1 MLIVIGKATVGN
13 GAIDAAREAFTKMV
27 TASNA
32 EAGCISYAY
41 ALDVLDPSVMHIVEK
56 WQDDAALV
64 AHFQAPHMAEFQT
77 AIASLDVKVSEVMK
91 YQADEGSSLI

>member
-13 GAIDAAREAFTKMV
+13 GAIDAARDALAAMV

-32 EAGCISYAY
+32 EEGCIEYSY

-56 WQDDAALV
+56 WQDDAALT
-64 AHFQAPHMAEFQT
+64 AHFQTPHMAEFQA
-77 AIASLDVKVSEVMK
+77 AIASLDVKVSEVVK
-91 YQADEGSSLI
+91 YQSDEGSSLI